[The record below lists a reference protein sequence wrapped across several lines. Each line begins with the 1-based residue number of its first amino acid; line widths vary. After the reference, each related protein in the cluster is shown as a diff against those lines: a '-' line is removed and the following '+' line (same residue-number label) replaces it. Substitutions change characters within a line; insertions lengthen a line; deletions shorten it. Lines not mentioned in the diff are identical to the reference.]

1 MNIFLRFF
9 LNFEAGYNPNINVI
23 NYKIMN
29 WINSKK
35 LFINNFC
42 FYYLIIFKLNIN
54 IFRKVTIKFSLNIF
68 IYSSLFIYTFF
79 YNDFSSKCSN

>member
-1 MNIFLRFF
+1 MNIFLRFL
-9 LNFEAGYNPNINVI
+9 LNFETGYNPSITVI
-23 NYKIMN
+23 IYKSMN

-54 IFRKVTIKFSLNIF
+54 IFRKVTIEFSLNIF
-68 IYSSLFIYTFF
+68 IYSSLFIYTFL
-79 YNDFSSKCSN
+79 